1 MERFNAH
8 IEANRQ
14 RYFDELYSLLRQ
26 PSIAAQGIG
35 IEETAGLVVSRCQ
48 ERGTMSPNHR
58 FEMSPV
64 HHTACRLTTLS

>member
-26 PSIAAQGIG
+26 PLIAAQGIG
-35 IEETAGLVVSRCQ
+35 SRRPQ
-48 ERGTMSPNHR
+48 
-58 FEMSPV
+58 
-64 HHTACRLTTLS
+64 AWW